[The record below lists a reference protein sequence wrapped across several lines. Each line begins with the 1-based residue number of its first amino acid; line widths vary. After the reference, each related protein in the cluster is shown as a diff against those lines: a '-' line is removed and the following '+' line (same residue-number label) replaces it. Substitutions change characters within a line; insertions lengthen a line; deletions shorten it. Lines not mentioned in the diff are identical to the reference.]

1 MIQGE
6 DKEQD
11 LLQQI
16 LRGDIIAMKELYN
29 NYSGYLTAVC
39 SRYITNR
46 DDVRDV
52 LQESFIKI
60 FSSIGKFEYRGD
72 GSLKAWMSRII
83 INESL
88 KYLREN
94 EKWDI
99 IIATD
104 ELPEIVEEDE
114 PDFDNIPTSAIM
126 NMIRSLPAGYRTVF
140 NLYIFERKSHKE
152 IAAILNIAENSS
164 ASQLHRAKI
173 TLAKEIEKYRK
184 IKKME
189 L

>member
-52 LQESFIKI
+52 SGTDSRKRCFT
-60 FSSIGKFEYRGD
+60 GKFY
-72 GSLKAWMSRII
+72 
-83 INESL
+83 
-88 KYLREN
+88 
-94 EKWDI
+94 
-99 IIATD
+99 
-104 ELPEIVEEDE
+104 
-114 PDFDNIPTSAIM
+114 
-126 NMIRSLPAGYRTVF
+126 
-140 NLYIFERKSHKE
+140 
-152 IAAILNIAENSS
+152 
-164 ASQLHRAKI
+164 
-173 TLAKEIEKYRK
+173 
-184 IKKME
+184 
-189 L
+189 